1 MPGLLRNHSTSSQ
14 PESIDSTSVCI
25 VNKDTA
31 STATQTGSLGEV
43 EGSGREGS
51 DLALAHRSSQ
61 LARRRRNI
69 QRSSARRRRRTGD
82 GATNAGPIPGAL
94 LQAMDSVPSQA
105 HVASS
110 HNDTTPG
117 ALHCYQDEFGEYNHI
132 NYWTMLIEFNYQ

>member
-1 MPGLLRNHSTSSQ
+1 
-14 PESIDSTSVCI
+14 

-43 EGSGREGS
+43 EGPAREGS
-51 DLALAHRSSQ
+51 DLILARRSSH

-82 GATNAGPIPGAL
+82 AATNAGPITGVL
-94 LQAMDSVPSQA
+94 LQAMDSAPAQA
-105 HVASS
+105 HVAAS

-117 ALHCYQDEFGEYNHI
+117 ALHCYQDEFG
-132 NYWTMLIEFNYQ
+132 